1 MQEDSASLAMI
12 SSPVT
17 FFFILHTYDIIEELS
32 DRGSERIRMPAER
45 GEKKERESKKE
56 SRGGEERRVRD

>member
-1 MQEDSASLAMI
+1 M
-12 SSPVT
+12 